1 MRNGTAIVRHKKWIG
16 LEACHIA
23 TLTQRQH
30 SHALLHTYSFSLSLS
45 HMYILTLSNLIS
57 ANCYRAGE
65 GCLNSLRPSA
75 AQQFSPRCHFI
86 HFYSA
91 FISTFSA
98 VTNPLR
104 THAFTTSQVTYVAF
118 PSALPPLPSR
128 NAFRKSVNTN
138 ENGTYSILYI
148 ESVLCV
154 WKYEY
159 LLNIC
164 NKFVYINL
172 VF

>member
-1 MRNGTAIVRHKKWIG
+1 MRNGTAIVRHKNWIG

-30 SHALLHTYSFSLSLS
+30 SHALLHTYSFSLSLT
-45 HMYILTLSNLIS
+45 YTLTLSNLIS
-57 ANCYRAGE
+57 ANCYSLRRRSAAIFASLSLYSLLFRIYQHFFR
-65 GCLNSLRPSA
+65 CHQSSLRP
-75 AQQFSPRCHFI
+75 
-86 HFYSA
+86 
-91 FISTFSA
+91 
-98 VTNPLR
+98 
-104 THAFTTSQVTYVAF
+104 HAFTASQVTYVAF

-128 NAFRKSVNTN
+128 NAFRKSANTN
-138 ENGTYSILYI
+138 ENEPCSILYI
-148 ESVLCV
+148 ASVLCM